1 MGDFNTRL
9 YTNHIA
15 GLGRHIGPALFS
27 TSTEADLET
36 NNLTHI
42 IEFLIQH
49 DLSIISSMRPR
60 PPSKLVTY
68 REIAD
73 LTHDPFHPNVDNF
86 AVLDHILA
94 PFQYRTLFRSIHSNP
109 SIRPPWFHRHYVLTA
124 NFTCPDFVAK
134 NKPAAPPQYLPPT
147 NEQQLDFQVHLME
160 QFCTHSSAPY
170 HAPTSEPIPGSL
182 HIYTDGA

>member
-15 GLGRHIGPALFS
+15 RLGRRIGPVLL
-27 TSTEADLET
+27 ADLET

-42 IEFLIQH
+42 IEFLVQH
-49 DLSIISSMRPR
+49 DVSIISSMRPR

-73 LTHDPFHPNVDNF
+73 LTHNPFHPNVDNF
-86 AVLDHILA
+86 AVLDHVLA

-109 SIRPPWFHRHYVLTA
+109 SIRLPWFNRYYVLTA

-134 NKPAAPPQYLPPT
+134 HKPAAPPQYLPPT
-147 NEQQLDFQVHLME
+147 NEQ
-160 QFCTHSSAPY
+160 
-170 HAPTSEPIPGSL
+170 
-182 HIYTDGA
+182 